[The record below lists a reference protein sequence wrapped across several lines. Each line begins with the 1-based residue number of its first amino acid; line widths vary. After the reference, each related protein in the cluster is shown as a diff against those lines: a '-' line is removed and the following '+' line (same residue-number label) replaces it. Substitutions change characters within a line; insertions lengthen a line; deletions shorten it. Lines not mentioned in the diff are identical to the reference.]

1 MYESL
6 WCTLST
12 FDFLC
17 PPHEWIGAILSC
29 AKQCWTVQTGI
40 ISKHWFYW
48 RSWRLKIDFR
58 WILCMFGS
66 HTYLPTSWICKK
78 QTSVSHSSTEA
89 EIISLDAVVRMDGIP
104 TLEDWLLKCFI
115 LPPTENRD
123 TKSQRRET
131 CSSTDRQTNTPT
143 PKPRFS
149 YRTKILSC
157 PLSIMSP
164 QTWNLIAVQPC
175 ASYLER

>member
-1 MYESL
+1 MCKTMPNSADWDYFK
-6 WCTLST
+6 TL
-12 FDFLC
+12 
-17 PPHEWIGAILSC
+17 ILLEILKTQNLHRVESC
-29 AKQCWTVQTGI
+29 A
-40 ISKHWFYW
+40 F
-48 RSWRLKIDFR
+48 
-58 WILCMFGS
+58 FGS
-66 HTYLPTSWICKK
+66 HTFLPTSWICKK

-104 TLEDWLLKCFI
+104 TLDHWLLKCFI

-157 PLSIMSP
+157 PMSIMSP

-175 ASYLER
+175 ALYLEA